1 MRIHAAFLSIGIL
14 GVAPLAMAGQPFN
27 NHSFAVM
34 ESSVAFCVRTDPA
47 AATQYQSRVTH
58 FVIGMSEEKLTAAR
72 NSPEY
77 KAAFA
82 SASAA
87 MEGLSKEQA
96 LSTCAGLLKGG
107 K

>member
-1 MRIHAAFLSIGIL
+1 MRIHVVLLTIGIL
-14 GVAPLAMAGQPFN
+14 AVAPLAMADQPLN

-34 ESSVAFCVRTDPA
+34 ESSVAFCARTDPA
-47 AATQYQSRVTH
+47 AASQYQGKVKH
-58 FVIGMSEEKLTAAR
+58 FAVGMSEEKLTAAR

-82 SASAA
+82 ATSAA
-87 MEGLSKEQA
+87 FESLSKEQA
-96 LSTCAGLLKGG
+96 RSTCAGLLKGG